1 GIVFAEHVY
10 SANTYAGGLIGYS
23 KGAVSDLYS
32 DCAVP
37 RGGYSGGLIGY
48 SSAAVSDCYATGNVG
63 GYNAGG
69 LVGYSYGCSI
79 KKCYATGNIATLSFS
94 YGGNAAGGLVGYMYA
109 GSVRLSYATGNVEP
123 YTNDEGTT
131 YKFKYGGGLVGYAYS
146 YYDNLIIENCYAAG
160 SAEATSNAGG
170 LIGYCYRYVTS
181 YAINITN
188 CYSFGLTY
196 ASTTGGLIGG
206 SGGYADSGSKPTVTS
221 CYYDSQTSGCTDT
234 GNGSPKTTSGMK
246 NQLIYDGWDFE
257 NIWAID
263 ESELINDGYPYL
275 QWAFNS
281 SVKLTGITLDRTNA
295 EIKMG
300 ETLTLTPTLEG
311 ENVEDIPL
319 TWTSSDKEIASVNTN
334 GVVTGKNMGTA
345 AITVSCGSI
354 KASCKVTVLDS
365 TVKVTSVTLDKSDAG
380 IVVNETVQLTAS
392 VLPEDATNKDIT
404 WTSTNTNIASVSS
417 SGLVTGVAE
426 GTAQIRAV
434 SDSNSACYAVCDVT
448 VAKQKIPVT
457 GIEMN
462 ASPFGTP
469 FEVNIGRTLILSPT
483 VKPENATNKTIIWT
497 SNDESIAKVANGVV
511 TGVFEGTTTITAT
524 TADGGYSASCTVK
537 VTKPTVYVTGIV
549 INAEQLTVNVK
560 ETKKL
565 TAAVTPADATD
576 KTISFK
582 SNNNAIAS
590 VSDDGTV
597 TGVSPGT
604 TLIQAISDTSSGK
617 FIAFCT
623 VTVPKPVVEVT
634 SVKLD
639 KSAVEIVEGKTVP
652 VKAVIKPTNATY
664 KNITWS
670 TSDESIATVS
680 QDGYITAQGVGEAV
694 VSATAVNGVNT
705 VCSVTVLS
713 SDTPAQLK
721 VEDATVKAGKQVAIT
736 VSIAAN
742 PGISTFNF
750 DLTYDNTKLY
760 PVSYTKGD
768 VLENVN
774 VVTPLGS
781 MSFKDKTSV
790 RFLCSTADSK
800 NMDSD
805 GDLITVVFQTLSG
818 IEYGEETI
826 GIVPAA
832 FTNQNYESINL
843 QEDNCTLN
851 ITDYIIG
858 DVNNDDTVDLKDSM
872 ILGQYIAGFGVELT
886 PQGRKAAVSIYPDAG
901 DDIETAEPSINDFQ
915 HLFRYL
921 SDWQVEL
928 GKK

>member
-1 GIVFAEHVY
+1 
-10 SANTYAGGLIGYS
+10 TD
-23 KGAVSDLYS
+23 KG
-32 DCAVP
+32 
-37 RGGYSGGLIGY
+37 
-48 SSAAVSDCYATGNVG
+48 
-63 GYNAGG
+63 
-69 LVGYSYGCSI
+69 
-79 KKCYATGNIATLSFS
+79 
-94 YGGNAAGGLVGYMYA
+94 
-109 GSVRLSYATGNVEP
+109 
-123 YTNDEGTT
+123 
-131 YKFKYGGGLVGYAYS
+131 
-146 YYDNLIIENCYAAG
+146 
-160 SAEATSNAGG
+160 
-170 LIGYCYRYVTS
+170 
-181 YAINITN
+181 
-188 CYSFGLTY
+188 
-196 ASTTGGLIGG
+196 
-206 SGGYADSGSKPTVTS
+206 
-221 CYYDSQTSGCTDT
+221 
-234 GNGSPKTTSGMK
+234 
-246 NQLIYDGWDFE
+246 
-257 NIWAID
+257 
-263 ESELINDGYPYL
+263 
-275 QWAFNS
+275 
-281 SVKLTGITLDRTNA
+281 
-295 EIKMG
+295 
-300 ETLTLTPTLEG
+300 
-311 ENVEDIPL
+311 
-319 TWTSSDKEIASVNTN
+319 
-334 GVVTGKNMGTA
+334 
-345 AITVSCGSI
+345 
-354 KASCKVTVLDS
+354 
-365 TVKVTSVTLDKSDAG
+365 
-380 IVVNETVQLTAS
+380 
-392 VLPEDATNKDIT
+392 IT
-404 WTSTNTNIASVSS
+404 WTSTSAKIASVSS
-417 SGLVTGVAE
+417 SGLVTGIAE

-434 SDSNSACYAVCDVT
+434 SDSNSACYAVCDIT

-483 VKPENATNKTIIWT
+483 VKPDNATNKAIIWT

-511 TGVFEGTTTITAT
+511 TGVSEGTTTITAT

-537 VTKPTVYVTGIV
+537 VTKPTVYVTGIA

-576 KTISFK
+576 KTITFK

-590 VSDDGTV
+590 VSADGTV

-639 KSAVEIVEGKTVP
+639 KGAVEIVEGKTVP

-721 VEDATVKAGKQVAIT
+721 VEDSTVKAGKQVPIT

-774 VVTPLGS
+774 VVTPLGTQ
-781 MSFKDKTSV
+781 SFKDRSSV

-805 GDLITVVFQTLSG
+805 GDLITVIFQTLEG
-818 IEYGEETI
+818 IEYGDETI
-826 GIVPAA
+826 GIVPSA
-832 FTNQNYESINL
+832 FTNQNYEAINL

-872 ILGQYIAGFGVELT
+872 MLGQYIAGFGVELT

-901 DDIETAEPSINDFQ
+901 DDAETAEPSLNDFQ